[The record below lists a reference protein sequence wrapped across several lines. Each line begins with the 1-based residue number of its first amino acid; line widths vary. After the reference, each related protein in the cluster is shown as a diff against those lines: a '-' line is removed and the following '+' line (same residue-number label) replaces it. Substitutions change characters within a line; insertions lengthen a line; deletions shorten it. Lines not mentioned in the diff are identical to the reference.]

1 MADDRDSLLREV
13 EEEIRR
19 EQMQKLWDRYNG
31 LIIGAAAL
39 IVIGVGGYKFL
50 ESRRIAAS
58 QAAGAEF
65 AKALQLSEDKKDE
78 DAAKAFDTI
87 AQSGPAG
94 YAQLAKLNVA
104 GAHARAGKTAEAI
117 AAYESISAQSGGDA
131 LLKNYA
137 QLQVAALKLG
147 EGDYTEQQNRLKP
160 LATDDSPF
168 KITARELQG
177 LSAFKAGKLAEA
189 RQYLEPLLI
198 DQNASR
204 AIQERVKIVMAE
216 ITRAEVGSAPA
227 ASVPA
232 ASTDAGKPADAAPAA
247 TTPATT
253 LAPADGKAG
262 APEAAKPATD
272 AEKPAAGDSK

>member
-13 EEEIRR
+13 EEELRR

-39 IVIGVGGYKFL
+39 IVVGVGGYKFL

-58 QAAGAEF
+58 QSAGSEF
-65 AKALQLSEDKKDE
+65 ATALQLSEDKKDDE
-78 DAAKAFDTI
+78 AVKAFDVI

-94 YAQLAKLNVA
+94 YAALAKLNVA
-104 GAHARAGKTAEAI
+104 GAHARAGKTAEAV
-117 AAYESISAQSGGDA
+117 AVYESIAAQSGGDA

-137 QLQVAALKLG
+137 QLQVAALTLG

-160 LATDDSPF
+160 LATDGSPF

-189 RQYLEPLLI
+189 RQFLEPLLI

-216 ITRAEVGSAPA
+216 IARGEAATAPA
-227 ASVPA
+227 AAPEA
-232 ASTDAGKPADAAPAA
+232 AKPAEAAPAA
-247 TTPATT
+247 TPA
-253 LAPADGKAG
+253 APANG
-262 APEAAKPATD
+262 AAPAEAAKPATD
-272 AEKPAAGDSK
+272 ADKPAAGDSK

>member
-13 EEEIRR
+13 EEELRR
-19 EQMQKLWDRYNG
+19 EQMQKFWDRYNG

-58 QAAGAEF
+58 QTAGAEF
-65 AKALQLSEDKKDE
+65 ATALQLSEDKKDD
-78 DAAKAFDTI
+78 DAVKAFDVI
-87 AQSGPAG
+87 AQSGPSG
-94 YAQLAKLNVA
+94 YAALAKLNIA
-104 GAHARAGKTAEAI
+104 GAHARSGKNAEAV
-117 AAYESISAQSGGDA
+117 AVYESIASQSGGDA

-137 QLQVAALKLG
+137 QLQLAALKLG

-189 RQYLEPLLI
+189 RQFLEPLLI

-204 AIQERVKIVMAE
+204 AIQERVKIVMGE
-216 ITRAEVGSAPA
+216 IARAETGSAQPA
-227 ASVPA
+227 NA
-232 ASTDAGKPADAAPAA
+232 DAGKPVDAAPAVTPSAPVA
-247 TTPATT
+247 T
-253 LAPADGKAG
+253 
-262 APEAAKPATD
+262 PEAAKPATD
-272 AEKPAAGDSK
+272 ADKPAAADSK